1 MYNKLTKE
9 MLSKVSMQDAEIFEN
24 QKKYSVRDNFAT
36 VEIYVSDTAV
46 SYRVQGDGY
55 IVSMTKWLQLMLANN
70 ESLKDITLESLVEA
84 FDLPEIKFRNAVEI
98 LELIEMI
105 DESLN
110 G

>member
-1 MYNKLTKE
+1 MYNQLTKK

-24 QKKYSVRDNFAT
+24 QKRYSIRDNFST

-55 IVSMTKWLQLMLANN
+55 IVAMTKWLQLILANN
-70 ESLKDITLESLVEA
+70 ENLKDVTLESLVEA
-84 FDLPEIKFRNAVEI
+84 FDLPEIKFRNAVQI

-105 DESLN
+105 NES
-110 G
+110 

>member
-1 MYNKLTKE
+1 MYNQFTKE

-24 QKKYSVRDNFAT
+24 QKKYSVRDNFST

-55 IVSMTKWLQLMLANN
+55 IVAMTKWLQLMLINN
-70 ESLKDITLESLVEA
+70 KDLKDITLNGLVEI
-84 FDLPEIKFRNAVEI
+84 FDLSEVKFRNAVQI

-105 DESLN
+105 NEI
-110 G
+110 

>member
-1 MYNKLTKE
+1 MYNQLTKK

-24 QKKYSVRDNFAT
+24 QKRYSIRDNFST

-55 IVSMTKWLQLMLANN
+55 IVAMTKWLQLILANN
-70 ESLKDITLESLVEA
+70 ENLKDVTLGSLVEA
-84 FDLPEIKFRNAVEI
+84 FDLPEIKFRNAVQI

-105 DESLN
+105 NES
-110 G
+110 

>member
-1 MYNKLTKE
+1 MYNQFTKE

-24 QKKYSVRDNFAT
+24 QKKYSVRDNFST

-55 IVSMTKWLQLMLANN
+55 IVAMIKWLQLMLINN
-70 ESLKDITLESLVEA
+70 KNLKDITLNGLVEI
-84 FDLPEIKFRNAVEI
+84 FDLSEVKFRNTVQI

-105 DESLN
+105 NEI
-110 G
+110 

>member
-1 MYNKLTKE
+1 MYNQFTKE

-24 QKKYSVRDNFAT
+24 QKKYSVRDNFST

-55 IVSMTKWLQLMLANN
+55 IVAMIKWLQLMLINN
-70 ESLKDITLESLVEA
+70 KDLKDITLNGLVEI
-84 FDLPEIKFRNAVEI
+84 FDLSEVKFRNAVQI

-105 DESLN
+105 NEI
-110 G
+110 

>member
-1 MYNKLTKE
+1 MYNQFTKE

-24 QKKYSVRDNFAT
+24 QKKYSVRDNFST

-55 IVSMTKWLQLMLANN
+55 IVAMIKWLQLMLINN
-70 ESLKDITLESLVEA
+70 KNLKDITLNGLVEI
-84 FDLPEIKFRNAVEI
+84 FDLSEVKFRNAVQI

-105 DESLN
+105 NEI
-110 G
+110 